1 MKARKRGFIFKAFA
15 SVALMAITYNVFCQ
29 SLDTTIVKTR
39 HIGREDVLYAA
50 NMIGDIDVK
59 TWDKNE
65 IKVEYIISAE
75 ANADNELSAFIKQLI
90 KSIEDQQKEVT
101 PGKVT
106 VNYPIRNIHI
116 NGRKTDITFNN
127 SNKEYTLR
135 DLKCSLLIHMPAV
148 NSLNVRSSFK
158 KVTIENLAAD
168 ATVDLNSA
176 QLVMGDCRVLNLKAS
191 FAAHMKIGNVE
202 SAKMDINSSS
212 IEMGTVKSDII
223 IKSSFSNFD
232 IGNIGNSA
240 DFDLNSSSL
249 QATDIKNLNLHGSF
263 IRNFKVNNVEKV
275 TLSLNSS
282 EFEASKA
289 ETVEA
294 NKTSF
299 STIRINDVNNIKIA
313 SASSSSFS
321 LGQVGTL
328 VSDNC
333 SFTKFNIEK
342 LKKSFDTNAN
352 SGNVQILNVLTG
364 FEAIKIKGNFVS
376 IDLHVEEKCSYLVS
390 ADLTFPNY
398 TISGLQ
404 IRNREKDMSHE
415 VIDGWKGN
423 KDQASSKIDLKCSSC
438 NITIN

>member
-1 MKARKRGFIFKAFA
+1 MKAGKHGFIFKAFA
-15 SVALMAITYNVFCQ
+15 SVALMAITYNLFCQ

-39 HIGREDVLYAA
+39 NIGREEVLYAA

-75 ANADNELSAFIKQLI
+75 ANEDNELSAFIKQLVR
-90 KSIEDQQKEVT
+90 SIEDQQKEVT

-106 VNYPIRNIHI
+106 FNYPIRNIHI
-116 NGRKTDITFNN
+116 NGRKTDITFNG
-127 SNKEYTLR
+127 SNKEYKLK

-148 NSLNVRSSFK
+148 NSLNVRSTFK
-158 KVTIENLAAD
+158 KVTIENMAAD
-168 ATVDLNSA
+168 ATIDLNSA

-212 IEMGTVKSDII
+212 IEMGTVKSVITL
-223 IKSSFSNFD
+223 KSSFSNFD

-249 QATDIKNLNLHGSF
+249 QATDIKILNIHGSF
-263 IRNFKVNNVEKV
+263 IRNFKVNNVERV
-275 TLSLNSS
+275 TMSLNSS
-282 EFEASKA
+282 EFEANKVDN
-289 ETVEA
+289 VEA

-352 SGNVQILNVLTG
+352 SGNVQILSVLAG

-415 VIDGWKGN
+415 VIEGWKGN
-423 KDQASSKIDLKCSSC
+423 KDQASSKIDLKCQNC

>member
-1 MKARKRGFIFKAFA
+1 MKARKRGFIFKALA
-15 SVALMAITYNVFCQ
+15 SVILLTISYNLFCQ

-39 HIGREDVLYAA
+39 NISREEVLYAG
-50 NMIGDIDVK
+50 NMIGDIDIK

-65 IKVEYIISAE
+65 LKIEYIISAE
-75 ANADNELSAFIKQLI
+75 ANSDADLSAFYKQLVR
-90 KSIEDQQKEVT
+90 SIEDQQKEVT

-106 VNYPIRNIHI
+106 VNYPIRNIHV
-116 NGRKTDITFNN
+116 NGRKTDITFND
-127 SNKEYTLR
+127 SNKQYSLK
-135 DLKCSLLIHMPAV
+135 DLKCSLLIYMPSV

-158 KVTIENLAAD
+158 KVTIENLVGD

-191 FAAHMKIGNVE
+191 FAAHMKAGNVE
-202 SAKMDINSSS
+202 SAMMDINSSS
-212 IEMGTVKSDII
+212 LEMGTVRSDIAL
-223 IKSSFSNFD
+223 KSSFSHFD

-240 DFDLNSSSL
+240 DLDLNSCSL
-249 QATDIKNLNLHGSF
+249 QAADIKSLDIHGSF
-263 IRNFKVNNVEKV
+263 VRNFKVNNVDKV
-275 TLSLNSS
+275 TLNLNSS
-282 EFEASKA
+282 EFEANKVNS
-289 ETVEA
+289 VEA

-299 STIRINDVNNIKIA
+299 STVRINDVTNIKIA
-313 SASSSSFS
+313 SASSSTFS
-321 LGQVGTL
+321 LGQVGSL
-328 VSDNC
+328 FSDNC

-352 SGNVQILNVLTG
+352 SGNIQILSVLTG
-364 FEAIKIKGNFVS
+364 FEAINIKGNFVS
-376 IDLHVEEKCSYLVS
+376 IDLHVEEKCNYLVS

-404 IRNREKDMSHE
+404 IRTRDKDMSHE

-423 KDQASSKIDLKCSSC
+423 KDQATSKVDLKCQSC